1 MVMPGENPACSM
13 TLPVPTAAC
22 PIRPSLLLFS
32 VPL

>member
-22 PIRPSLLLFS
+22 PIRPGLRLFS
-32 VPL
+32 DPR